1 MSSAIG
7 AVIAGGAA
15 VVASP
20 YLARLTL
27 SAPDND
33 QRDWWRGRPAGRD
46 RLVWTAAIGAVLGGF
61 GGAAAGVGALLPAFA
76 LYALVCAPL
85 VVIDYEHHRLP
96 NRLMVVF
103 AAGAAV
109 LLTLAAVIRSDWHPL
124 LRGVEGGAAVYAVFF
139 VIVFIKPGSF
149 GWGDVKLGGVLGA
162 YLGWFGWEYVY
173 YGMFGGFVL
182 GALVSVVMLV
192 ARRATMKSEIPFG
205 PSLILG
211 PLVVLALH
219 LVPSL
224 G

>member
-1 MSSAIG
+1 MSSATG
-7 AVIAGGAA
+7 AVIAGAIA
-15 VVASP
+15 VAASP

-27 SAPDND
+27 SAPDKD
-33 QRDWWRGRPAGRD
+33 MRDWWRGRPASRE
-46 RLVWTAAIGAVLGGF
+46 RLIWTAVIGAVLGGF

-96 NRLMVVF
+96 NRLVVIF
-103 AAGAAV
+103 AAGALV
-109 LLTLAAVIRSDWHPL
+109 LLSLTAVIHSAWHPW
-124 LRGVEGGAAVYAVFF
+124 LRAVEGGAAVYALFF

-162 YLGWFGWEYVY
+162 YLGWFGWVYVY

-182 GALVSVVMLV
+182 GALVSVVMLL
-192 ARRATMKSEIPFG
+192 ARRATMKTEIPFG

-211 PLVVLALH
+211 PLIVLAFH
-219 LVPSL
+219 LVPSF